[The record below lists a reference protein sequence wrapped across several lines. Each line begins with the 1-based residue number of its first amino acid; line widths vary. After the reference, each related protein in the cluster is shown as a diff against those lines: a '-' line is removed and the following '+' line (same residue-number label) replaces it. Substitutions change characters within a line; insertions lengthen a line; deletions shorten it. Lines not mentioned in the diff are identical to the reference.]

1 VDTIEHATFLSPGD
15 GGEPVLDEAVLAQ
28 LVRTRTTVVP
38 TLAPV
43 HGAAQAGRRTS
54 LLGPSQD
61 MGAFYKRRLEA
72 VRQMHEAGV
81 RLVAGSDAGVTDT
94 PFDSG
99 LEEVGLLVQV
109 GLRPLEAIA
118 AATGWAAEA
127 LGLEETVG
135 TLRTGRA
142 ADLVVLGEN
151 PLTSIDAIKRPE
163 LVMQS
168 GRVAFESAARQARSV

>member
-1 VDTIEHATFLSPGD
+1 
-15 GGEPVLDEAVLAQ
+15 
-28 LVRTRTTVVP
+28 
-38 TLAPV
+38 
-43 HGAAQAGRRTS
+43 
-54 LLGPSQD
+54 
-61 MGAFYKRRLEA
+61 M
-72 VRQMHEAGV
+72 
-81 RLVAGSDAGVTDT
+81 
-94 PFDSG
+94 
-99 LEEVGLLVQV
+99 GLLVQV

-151 PLTSIDAIKRPE
+151 PLKSIDAIKRPE